1 MWQSPPRRTSD
12 GPDETPRSLAMVN
25 DSPHPRDGRSSQQA
39 KDGLV
44 LTPDTNTTAEGDV
57 SRHVG
62 VAGFDREATLADFGY
77 IGPAPTGLT
86 ALARQ
91 MRDPRTVPAEDVARC
106 AVGVDA

>member
-1 MWQSPPRRTSD
+1 
-12 GPDETPRSLAMVN
+12 MVN
-25 DSPHPRDGRSSQQA
+25 DSPHPRDGRLPQQVPHCAAA

-44 LTPDTNTTAEGDV
+44 LTPDMNTIASEDDI

-62 VAGFDREATLADFGY
+62 FAGFDREATLADFGY

-91 MRDPRTVPAEDVARC
+91 MRDPRLVPAEDVARC
-106 AVGVDA
+106 AVGVDAGCRC

>member
-1 MWQSPPRRTSD
+1 
-12 GPDETPRSLAMVN
+12 MVN